1 MATRSRI
8 AVEVEDG
15 KVLSVYCH
23 SDGYLDGVGRSLM
36 RQFPDGTDSKGVVD
50 FINEGDRSSI
60 DLSYKKWRNEDCPP
74 DEVNSVSDFF
84 NGDIEEHGYLYTSE
98 GQWLYKKGY
107 GNEGNP
113 VPLSKKF

>member
-36 RQFPDGTDSKGVVD
+36 RQFPDGIDSKIVVD

-113 VPLSKKF
+113 VPLSNKF